1 MVFEGGVMGNILSR
15 IVKAKKAELK
25 IKKEK
30 MPVDK
35 LLAEIM
41 KAPANRNFRDVFEN
55 NDFSIIGEIKK
66 KSPSAGSLRGNI
78 SIKTM
83 CSVYENAGVNAL
95 SVVTDKKFFDG
106 RLEYIEEAKKY
117 ASLPVLRKDFVI
129 DEYQVYESR
138 FARADAL
145 LIIASI
151 LDGRELNALVK
162 KTRSL
167 NMTPVVEV
175 HSAADVKKAVRSG
188 VDIIGVNTR
197 NLKTFKTDFGILKSL
212 IRSIPKDKMILCES
226 GMKEPADI
234 INVRIDPRIK
244 AVLIGTMFMKM
255 KDADIK
261 QAVRD
266 MMSNQGTN

>member
-1 MVFEGGVMGNILSR
+1 MSNILSR

-30 MPVDK
+30 MPVAK

-55 NDFSIIGEIKK
+55 NDFTIIGEIKK
-66 KSPSAGSLRGNI
+66 KSPSSGTLRGNL
-78 SIKTM
+78 SVKTM
-83 CSVYENAGVNAL
+83 AQVYEAAGAGAL
-95 SVVTDKKFFDG
+95 SIVTDKKFFDG

-117 ASLPVLRKDFVI
+117 VSLPVLRKDFVI
-129 DEYQVYESR
+129 DEYQIYESR

-145 LIIASI
+145 LLIASI
-151 LDGRELNALVK
+151 LDGRELNALVR

-175 HSAADVKKAVRSG
+175 HSPADLKKAVRSG

-197 NLKTFKTDFGILKSL
+197 NLKTFKTDFHVLKNL
-212 IRSIPKDKMILCES
+212 VKTIPKDKMIICES
-226 GMKEPADI
+226 GMKEQEDI
-234 INVRIDPRIK
+234 LSVRIDPRVK
-244 AVLIGTMFMKM
+244 GVLIGTMFMKM
-255 KDADIK
+255 PDRQIK
-261 QAVRD
+261 QSIRD
-266 MMSNQGTN
+266 MLSSLERE